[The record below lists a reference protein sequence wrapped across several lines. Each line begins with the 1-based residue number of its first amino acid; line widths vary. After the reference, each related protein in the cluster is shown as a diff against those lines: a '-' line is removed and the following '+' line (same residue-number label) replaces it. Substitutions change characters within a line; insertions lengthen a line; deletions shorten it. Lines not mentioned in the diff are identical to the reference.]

1 MSIGDNKMRIKKLLA
16 NKNVK
21 VRDLLLISDKNEA
34 KHDVA
39 DMLDDIILE
48 SNKFKGLLIIS
59 ENNDGEMSIWETG
72 FDVRDLAYIA
82 ELIRAKSM
90 ADGSPDLEDEG
101 W

>member
-1 MSIGDNKMRIKKLLA
+1 MKMKKVLQ
-16 NKNVK
+16 KKMVK
-21 VRDLLLISDKNEA
+21 VSDLIRISDSNEA

-59 ENNDGEMSIWETG
+59 ENNDGEMNIWETG